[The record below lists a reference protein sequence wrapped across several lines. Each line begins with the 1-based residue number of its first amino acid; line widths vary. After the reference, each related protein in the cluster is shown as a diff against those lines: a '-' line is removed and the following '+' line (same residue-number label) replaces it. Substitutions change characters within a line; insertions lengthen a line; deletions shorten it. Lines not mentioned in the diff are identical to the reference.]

1 MKIYSFLKKLF
12 INLIFLAFLLINQNL
27 FFLTLIFYLLIVS
40 ILNKKINF
48 QFTYLPLVIY
58 FLKLT
63 FAFFENITLWK
74 KLDFGYGYIFSDI
87 YKPLHYIK
95 CNFLI
100 EFYNSDVYL
109 NSKLCG
115 ASNEFDPLLRFVKLN
130 FYNFND
136 ASILFGAII
145 FLSLSLIFY
154 LFVKSQDFDNGLVSL
169 LFLSPALIFAFNQLN
184 LDTLVFIL
192 FCLALIFRNK
202 NYLLYIA
209 SFLSTLLKLHP
220 IFSIFGLFLY
230 SILNNKKLLFVFNFA
245 TMTYVLYFV
254 FSNNSEP
261 VMPSNLINSTGLLT
275 ISQYI
280 WVNFLTRSGG
290 YRVVI
295 LIYILILFLC
305 FNLKKIVKYSYLTLE
320 NPLEYSLFFWLFG
333 VFLYANY
340 DYRNIIIILFILI
353 FNKKMNTLEINLYV
367 LYLFLSPIFNSQFE
381 IFVLPLSV
389 IKVSI
394 FIYLLGHI
402 LFNFE
407 VFIRKQLIVPF
418 NKALKKLI

>member
-1 MKIYSFLKKLF
+1 M
-12 INLIFLAFLLINQNL
+12 LINQNL

-100 EFYNSDVYL
+100 EFFYNSDVYL

-130 FYNFND
+130 YNFND

-154 LFVKSQDFDNGLVSL
+154 LFVKSQDFDNGFLVSL

-220 IFSIFGLFLY
+220 IFSIL
-230 SILNNKKLLFVFNFA
+230 V
-245 TMTYVLYFV
+245 
-254 FSNNSEP
+254 
-261 VMPSNLINSTGLLT
+261 
-275 ISQYI
+275 
-280 WVNFLTRSGG
+280 
-290 YRVVI
+290 
-295 LIYILILFLC
+295 C
-305 FNLKKIVKYSYLTLE
+305 FCI
-320 NPLEYSLFFWLFG
+320 
-333 VFLYANY
+333 
-340 DYRNIIIILFILI
+340 
-353 FNKKMNTLEINLYV
+353 
-367 LYLFLSPIFNSQFE
+367 QF
-381 IFVLPLSV
+381 
-389 IKVSI
+389 
-394 FIYLLGHI
+394 
-402 LFNFE
+402 
-407 VFIRKQLIVPF
+407 
-418 NKALKKLI
+418 